1 MTNQYMN
8 TLYHD
13 LFSNSP
19 QSVVM
24 ELPAKMGIGTISQ
37 VVTKQNV
44 VFSNWEMTYFEAMH
58 AEGSSSADFIQIMF
72 CLDDGISWQAEG
84 TSERLEL
91 HKGESC
97 IYRGHDKIETVCYE
111 GDRHFL
117 FKSVKIP
124 VAYFEH
130 LLESY
135 FEESEIGAYQ
145 ERLFHGISKVSITPY
160 MEHIFAELQEFEKFR
175 GGLGYL
181 FLESKISKLLSV
193 YLSALLEI
201 EILTSD
207 SISISKSDRDIM
219 EDARKIIDSELA
231 FAPSCEEL
239 AQRVNVSVS
248 KLTKGFSSLYG
259 ISVHAYII
267 EQRLKRA
274 ATMLLESNLNVT
286 QISAL
291 IGYSKPSNFSAAFKR
306 KFGVSPKDYKRENSI
321 GAMKY

>member
-8 TLYHD
+8 TLYQD

-24 ELPAKMGIGTISQ
+24 ELPPEMGSGTISQ

-44 VFSNWEMTYFEAMH
+44 VFSSWEMTYFEAMN
-58 AEGSSSADFIQIMF
+58 AEGSNSADFIQIMF
-72 CLDDGISWQAEG
+72 CLDEGISWQVEG
-84 TSERLEL
+84 SPEHLEL

-97 IYRGHDKIETVCYE
+97 IYRGHGKIETVCY
-111 GDRHFL
+111 GGNRHFL

-124 VAYFEH
+124 IAYFNH
-130 LLESY
+130 LMESY
-135 FEESEIGAYQ
+135 FEEREIETYQ
-145 ERLFHGISKVSITPY
+145 DKLFHGVSKINITPY
-160 MEHIFAELQEFEKFR
+160 MEHVLAELQEFEKFR

-181 FLESKISKLLSV
+181 FLESKISELLSV

-207 SISISKSDRDIM
+207 SISKSDRNMI

-239 AQRVNVSVS
+239 AQKVNVSVS

-274 ATMLLESNLNVT
+274 SVMLLESNLNVT

-321 GAMKY
+321 GSPKY